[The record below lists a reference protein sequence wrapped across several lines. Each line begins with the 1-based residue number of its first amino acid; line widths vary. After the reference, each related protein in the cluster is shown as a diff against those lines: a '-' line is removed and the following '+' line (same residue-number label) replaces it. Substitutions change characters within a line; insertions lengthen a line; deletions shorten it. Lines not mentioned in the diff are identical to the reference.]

1 MERKSKFY
9 IPVVRDKENGSW
21 AYRGPAEKKE
31 TLGNIEAL
39 RKMGVEAKDVDILP
53 VVESRKDKVLRTVL
67 IIGTVLEVLDLGIRA
82 WKYFKKKRD
91 KGTTEVSHS
100 R

>member
-21 AYRGPAEKKE
+21 AYRGAAGKKE
-31 TLGNIEAL
+31 TLENIEAL
-39 RKMGVEAKDVDILP
+39 RKMGVEAKDVDIIP
-53 VVESRKDKVLRTVL
+53 VVEPRKDQALRTAI
-67 IIGTVLEVLDLGIRA
+67 IIGTALEVLDLGIRA
-82 WKYFKKKRD
+82 WRYLKKKRD

-100 R
+100 